1 MDLPTVWFAAVAV
14 LWTGYLVL
22 EGFDFGVGILSP
34 IVGRDEDG
42 RRDAL
47 ATIGPVWDGNEV
59 WLVTAVGVMFAA
71 FPPWYAAT
79 FSGFYLAVVLVLLS
93 LIGRGVALHYRSKS
107 EDPAWRRRCDTA
119 IVIGSVVPPFVWG
132 ALFTATFIGV
142 PLGADGVV
150 RGGALALL
158 APVPLLGG
166 LATVALCVLHG
177 ATFLA
182 LKTRGPVRD
191 RARRAVRWA
200 APLAAALLAG
210 LVVPFGTAAWA
221 LPVVAALGGLAVAF
235 GRDGWAFLA
244 TALAMAGLAVLLVAA
259 RFPVLITST
268 SGNDLT
274 VANAVA
280 GPYTLGVLTVIGL
293 VMLPIVLIY
302 QAWTYWVFRARITRE
317 PVAV

>member
-22 EGFDFGVGILSP
+22 EGFDFGVGMLAP
-34 IVGRDEDG
+34 LVGRDEPG

-79 FSGFYLAVVLVLLS
+79 FSGFYLAVVLVLLG
-93 LIGRGVALHYRSKS
+93 LIGRGVALHYRSKN
-107 EDPAWRRRCDTA
+107 EDRTWRRRCDAA
-119 IVIGSVVPPFVWG
+119 IVVGSVVPPFVWG
-132 ALFTATFIGV
+132 ALFTATFVGV

-166 LATVALCVLHG
+166 IATVALCVLHG
-177 ATFLA
+177 VTFLA

-191 RARRAVRWA
+191 RARDAVRWA
-200 APLAAALLAG
+200 APLAVVTLAAMAI
-210 LVVPFGTAAWA
+210 PFGVVAWA
-221 LPVVAALGGLAVAF
+221 LPVVAALGALAVAL
-235 GRDGWAFLA
+235 GRDGWAFLT
-244 TALAMAGLAVLLVAA
+244 TAVAMAGFAVLLVAS
-259 RFPVLITST
+259 RFPVLIAST
-268 SGNDLT
+268 SGTDLT
-274 VANAVA
+274 VANSVA
-280 GPYTLGVLTVIGL
+280 GPYTLGVLTAIGL
-293 VMLPIVLIY
+293 VMLPIVLGY
-302 QAWTYWVFRARITRE
+302 QTWTYWVFRKRIVRE
-317 PVAV
+317 VVST